1 MSSVSD
7 RRVGGHEISMFKV
20 KETFFSLLQH
30 AVI

>member
-7 RRVGGHEISMFKV
+7 MRVRGHENFFKV